1 MHVINA
7 VLDSFL
13 QSVSTLQVLSSREAL
28 FRRSLSTAGL
38 SSTAD
43 LSTNNINAETLKSIE
58 EIAKGVALIHNLV
71 RTEGEAK
78 PT

>member
-28 FRRSLSTAGL
+28 FRRSLHSRPKL
-38 SSTAD
+38 KV
-43 LSTNNINAETLKSIE
+43 LNNINATTLKNIE

-71 RTEGEAK
+71 RIEGEAI